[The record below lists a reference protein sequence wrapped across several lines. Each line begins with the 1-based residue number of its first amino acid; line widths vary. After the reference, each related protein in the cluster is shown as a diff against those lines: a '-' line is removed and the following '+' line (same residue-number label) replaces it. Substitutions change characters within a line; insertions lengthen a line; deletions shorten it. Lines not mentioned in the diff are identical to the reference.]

1 MGSRPEIIVMFRKL
15 CGFAAFREYFA
26 REAPHYSEVYM
37 ENIVSIVVPVLLL
50 LVLIRIIAMPIR
62 LLFKI
67 GINSLCGLLCLW
79 LLNWIAGFT
88 GIWFPINLITVAV
101 AGFLGLPGI
110 ALLALVQVI
119 L

>member
-1 MGSRPEIIVMFRKL
+1 MFRKL
-15 CGFAAFREYFA
+15 CGLTAFREYFA

-37 ENIVSIVVPVLLL
+37 ENIVSIIVPVLLL

-62 LLFKI
+62 LIFKL
-67 GINSLCGLLCLW
+67 GINSLCGVLCLW
-79 LLNWIAGFT
+79 LLNWISGFT
-88 GIWFPINLITVAV
+88 GIYFPINLVTAAI

-110 ALLALVQVI
+110 GLLALVQVV